1 MNKSKLLFALI
12 ASFTFSPL
20 AIAKMYKWVDD
31 KGTTH
36 YGESIPAEYANKS
49 RTEFSDKGRAIRKE
63 EVLTPEQRRAKEASD
78 EKARREN
85 EAALAQKRHDKALI
99 STYSNTA
106 EIDLAKRRNL
116 QQVEARSSSL
126 ASQLKMSNDSLQG
139 LREEAAARTKAGRP
153 VAKSLQED
161 IADAEARKKKLQED
175 LDKTKAEKAAVDAR
189 YEAEKARYKELTG
202 K

>member
-153 VAKSLQED
+153 VAQSLQED
-161 IADAEARKKKLQED
+161 IADAEARVKKLQQD
-175 LDKTKAEKAAVDAR
+175 WATSKAEKESVEAR
-189 YEAEKARYKELTG
+189 YEAEKSRYKELTG
-202 K
+202 E